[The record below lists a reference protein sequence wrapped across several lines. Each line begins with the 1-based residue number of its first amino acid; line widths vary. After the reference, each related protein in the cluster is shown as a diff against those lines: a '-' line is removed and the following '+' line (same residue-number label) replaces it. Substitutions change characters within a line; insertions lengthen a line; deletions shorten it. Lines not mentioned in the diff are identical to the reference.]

1 MASSTQVAVGEST
14 SVMCVGCLN
23 DCDKAVHA
31 PSSVAPAPPSDGPVQ
46 LLCPRCQQVVLS
58 KVDYTAGLLTY
69 LFCGGLFLCGCV
81 LGCCLI
87 PFCVNRLKNAKHS
100 CPTCK
105 SPLGVYKR
113 L

>member
-1 MASSTQVAVGEST
+1 
-14 SVMCVGCLN
+14 MCVGCLN